1 MLLTVGCTARATFLQ
16 RRAPHT
22 RACLSKQMALS
33 QDGDPKPG
41 ETTHQEAPWATCVAR
56 PSMLL
61 AETSSKDLG
70 KKSFCN
76 QGCAALSSHSLADAP
91 SNEKQHSLSAHYH
104 QHHTG
109 CSAQGTSE
117 GASASPSSSTCRLF
131 STDRS
136 RLQLPSLPS
145 WSSPSLPSWSSR
157 QAPPWSYQLQSSPGF
172 RASLQHRNY
181 CLWRSCSR
189 ASSS

>member
-1 MLLTVGCTARATFLQ
+1 MLFTVGCTARATFLQ

-91 SNEKQHSLSAHYH
+91 SNAPLLLIMRSSTRFLLIIISIIQAVQHKAHRRGH
-104 QHHTG
+104 QHDHLHQLAG
-109 CSAQGTSE
+109 CSART
-117 GASASPSSSTCRLF
+117 GADL
-131 STDRS
+131 
-136 RLQLPSLPS
+136 
-145 WSSPSLPSWSSR
+145 
-157 QAPPWSYQLQSSPGF
+157 SYLANQ
-172 RASLQHRNY
+172 
-181 CLWRSCSR
+181 
-189 ASSS
+189 